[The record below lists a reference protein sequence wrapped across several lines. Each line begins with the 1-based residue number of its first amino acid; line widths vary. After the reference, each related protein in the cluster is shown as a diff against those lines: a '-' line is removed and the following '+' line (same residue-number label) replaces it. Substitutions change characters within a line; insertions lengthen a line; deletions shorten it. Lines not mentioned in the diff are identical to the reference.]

1 MTSLDVD
8 VSPSGNETSS
18 VLGRVN
24 NCSSPCDESSVGT
37 VSIHNHLSVQNHTS
51 VGAGCSCDHSSVD
64 VPGVLPSGGLDD
76 VPGETV
82 TE

>member
-8 VSPSGNETSS
+8 ISPSGDKASS

-24 NCSSPCDESSVGT
+24 NCSAPCDESSVGT

-51 VGAGCSCDHSSVD
+51 VGAGCSYDHSSVD
-64 VPGVLPSGGLDD
+64 VPSVLPAGSLDD
-76 VPGETV
+76 IPGETV

>member
-8 VSPSGNETSS
+8 VSPSGDKASS

-24 NCSSPCDESSVGT
+24 NCSTPCHESSVRT
-37 VSIHNHLSVQNHTS
+37 VSIHNHFPVQNHTS
-51 VGAGCSCDHSSVD
+51 VGAGCSCDHSAVN
-64 VPGVLPSGGLDD
+64 VPGILATGSLNDL
-76 VPGETV
+76 PGETV

>member
-8 VSPSGNETSS
+8 VSPSGDKTSN

-24 NCSSPCDESSVGT
+24 NCSTPCDKSSVGT
-37 VSIHNHLSVQNHTS
+37 VSIHNHLSVQDHTS

-64 VPGVLPSGGLDD
+64 VPGILSAGGLNDI
-76 VPGETV
+76 PGETV
-82 TE
+82 SE

>member
-8 VSPSGNETSS
+8 VFPSGDKASS

-24 NCSSPCDESSVGT
+24 NCSAPCDKST
-37 VSIHNHLSVQNHTS
+37 VRAISIDNHLPVQNHAS
-51 VGAGCSCDHSSVD
+51 VGAGCSCDHSAVN
-64 VPGVLPSGGLDD
+64 VPGVLSTGGLDD
-76 VPGETV
+76 LPGETV

>member
-8 VSPSGNETSS
+8 VSPSGDKASS

-24 NCSSPCDESSVGT
+24 NCSTPCDESSVGT
-37 VSIHNHLSVQNHTS
+37 VGIHNHLSVQNHTS
-51 VGAGCSCDHSSVD
+51 VGAGCGCDHSSVN
-64 VPGVLPSGGLDD
+64 VPSVLSTGSLDD
-76 VPGETV
+76 IPGETV

>member
-8 VSPSGNETSS
+8 ISPSGDKASS

-24 NCSSPCDESSVGT
+24 NCSAPCDNSSVRAIG
-37 VSIHNHLSVQNHTS
+37 IHNHLSVQNHTS

-64 VPGVLPSGGLDD
+64 VPSVLPSGGLDD
-76 VPGETV
+76 IPGETV

>member
-24 NCSSPCDESSVGT
+24 NRSAPCDNSSVGT
-37 VSIHNHLSVQNHTS
+37 VGVNNHPPFQNHTS
-51 VGAGCSCDHSSVD
+51 VGAGCIYDHSSVD
-64 VPGVLPSGGLDD
+64 VTGVRPAGGLEEI
-76 VPGETV
+76 PGETV

>member
-8 VSPSGNETSS
+8 VSPSRNEASS

-24 NCSSPCDESSVGT
+24 NRSAPCDNSSVGT
-37 VSIHNHLSVQNHTS
+37 VGVNNHPPFQNHTS
-51 VGAGCSCDHSSVD
+51 VGAGCSYDHSSVD
-64 VPGVLPSGGLDD
+64 VPGVRPAGGLEEI
-76 VPGETV
+76 PGETV

>member
-8 VSPSGNETSS
+8 VSPSGDEASS

-24 NCSSPCDESSVGT
+24 NRSAPCDNSSVGT
-37 VSIHNHLSVQNHTS
+37 VGVNNHPPFQNHTS
-51 VGAGCSCDHSSVD
+51 VGAGCSYDHSSVD
-64 VPGVLPSGGLDD
+64 VPGVLPSGGLEEI
-76 VPGETV
+76 PGETV

>member
-8 VSPSGNETSS
+8 VSPSGDKASS

-24 NCSSPCDESSVGT
+24 NRSAPCDNSSVGT
-37 VSIHNHLSVQNHTS
+37 VSVNNHPSFQNHTS
-51 VGAGCSCDHSSVD
+51 VGAGCSYDHSSVD
-64 VPGVLPSGGLDD
+64 VPGVLPAGGLEEI
-76 VPGETV
+76 PGETV